1 MCMPFFDAQL
11 VTFTVAHACI
21 NIKDISNTSP
31 FESTGLDIKNFVS
44 EISDTRQ
51 NGKAK
56 MKQRTEEKKKRKSNL

>member
-11 VTFTVAHACI
+11 EIFTVANMCI

-31 FESTGLDIKNFVS
+31 FESTDLNIKNIVS
-44 EISDTRQ
+44 EICDTRQ

-56 MKQRTEEKKKRKSNL
+56 MKQRTEEKE